1 MHKDQAHIDT
11 HKKWLGK
18 DEPWLYDARNF
29 PNRNLRTR
37 NSILDSDNSILSV
50 KETEYYRKI
59 GETIK
64 MVSDLVFN
72 LFFYGLLNN

>member
-11 HKKWLGK
+11 HRTWLRK
-18 DEPWLYDARNF
+18 DLPWLYDARNF

-37 NSILDSDNSILSV
+37 NSILDSDDSILSV
-50 KETEYYRKI
+50 KDTEYFRKI

-64 MVSDLVFN
+64 MVSG
-72 LFFYGLLNN
+72 LFF

>member
-1 MHKDQAHIDT
+1 MHKDQAHIET
-11 HKKWLGK
+11 HRTWLTK

-37 NSILDSDNSILSV
+37 NSILDADNSILSV
-50 KETEYYRKI
+50 KDTEFFRKI

-64 MVSDLVFN
+64 MVSGLFFN
-72 LFFYGLLNN
+72 LFFLDG